1 MKLYPTKTELIHYL
15 SLKMRNQDIAK
26 EYGLHFQKV
35 IQLIKK
41 HQLDPNV
48 LRKTDK
54 FIVYE
59 HHHKNKVIYVGSGL
73 WYRCRRSS
81 NRRNLEHRRLME
93 EGKIKYVIVG
103 EFDTREEAR
112 HKEVLLIRK
121 YKKIGQA
128 KFNKQVK

>member
-1 MKLYPTKTELIHYL
+1 MYPTKTELIQFL
-15 SLKMRNQDIAK
+15 SEKMRNQDIAK
-26 EYGLHFQKV
+26 EYGLHFQKI

-41 HQLDPNV
+41 HKLNPEE

-59 HHHKNKVIYVGSGL
+59 HHFKNKVVYVGSGL

-81 NRRNLEHRRLME
+81 NRRNLEHRKLME
-93 EGKIKYVIVG
+93 AG
-103 EFDTREEAR
+103 EIEYQIIGEYETREEAR
-112 HKEVLLIRK
+112 QKEILLIKK

>member
-1 MKLYPTKTELIHYL
+1 MYPTKTELIQFL
-15 SLKMRNQDIAK
+15 SEKMRNQDIAK

-41 HQLDPNV
+41 HKLNPEE

-59 HHHKNKVIYVGSGL
+59 HHFKNKVVYVGAGL

-81 NRRNLEHRRLME
+81 NRRNLEHRKLME
-93 EGKIKYVIVG
+93 AGEIKYQIIG
-103 EFDTREEAR
+103 EYETREEAR
-112 HKEVLLIRK
+112 QKEVLLITK
-121 YKKIGQA
+121 YKKLGQA

>member
-41 HQLDPNV
+41 HQLDPNM

-59 HHHKNKVIYVGSGL
+59 HHYKNKVIYVGSGL

-103 EFDTREEAR
+103 EFNTREEAR
-112 HKEVLLIRK
+112 KKEVFLIRE